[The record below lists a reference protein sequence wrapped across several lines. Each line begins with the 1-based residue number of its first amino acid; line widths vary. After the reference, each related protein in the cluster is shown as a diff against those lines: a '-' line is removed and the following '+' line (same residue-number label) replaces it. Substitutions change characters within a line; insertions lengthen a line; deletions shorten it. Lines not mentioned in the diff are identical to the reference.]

1 MGETLIPLPERVFR
15 HPFRVRYSE
24 VDCQGVAYNAHYLTW
39 FDVALWEFFRSLP
52 WDLKAQVRDTGTD
65 FHTVKAV
72 VDYHAPVRFDEEIR
86 VAVQP
91 VRIGGS
97 SLTFSLSLDVA
108 GEDRRRA
115 SGEIV
120 WVNACQT
127 THTSRP
133 LPDGLRNRLA
143 PLLP

>member
-1 MGETLIPLPERVFR
+1 MGEALIPLPAGVFR

-39 FDVALWEFFRSLP
+39 FDVALWEFFRTLP
-52 WDLKAQVRDTGTD
+52 WDLKAQVRDTDTD

-72 VDYHAPVRFDEEIR
+72 VEYHAPVRFDEEIR

-133 LPDGLRNRLA
+133 LPEDLTARLH

>member
-1 MGETLIPLPERVFR
+1 MVEALSPFPDGVFR

-39 FDVALWEFFRSLP
+39 FDVALWEFFRALP
-52 WDLKAQVRDTGTD
+52 WDLKAQVRDTNTD

-72 VDYHAPVRFDEEIR
+72 VEYHAPVRFDEDIR
-86 VAVQP
+86 VAVHP
-91 VRIGGS
+91 IRLGRS
-97 SLTFSLSLDVA
+97 SLTFAIGLDVA
-108 GEDRRRA
+108 GEIHRRA

-120 WVNACQT
+120 WVNTCQAS
-127 THTSRP
+127 HASRP
-133 LPDGLRNRLA
+133 LPEALIKRLR